1 MSLFLSEKPSVPV
14 CSGKLSPSAL
24 CSSLCS
30 QLTCEQVVPCSS
42 ESSLYLAK
50 FLGQQR
56 ESGRHLFWQPPTS
69 AFACSVIRGCLVSPV
84 NMAQYCFNLLKCIHK
99 SNQIMVISRH
109 ANKFAIPP
117 EARGNRPPVLPSLHI
132 THQPAPNNS
141 HAPYTPIHILHVSP
155 KKFWTIFLHTTKC
168 SSTTIHNTTQLLT

>member
-42 ESSLYLAK
+42 ESSLCLAK
-50 FLGQQR
+50 FLCQQR

-69 AFACSVIRGCLVSPV
+69 AFPCSVIRGCLVSPV
-84 NMAQYCFNLLKCIHK
+84 NMAQYFFNLLKHIHK
-99 SNQIMVISRH
+99 SNQIMAISLH

-132 THQPAPNNS
+132 THQPATPNTL
-141 HAPYTPIHILHVSP
+141 HAPYTRPQKHTNPHLACFP
-155 KKFWTIFLHTTKC
+155 KKILDNILT
-168 SSTTIHNTTQLLT
+168 HNKMFINNNP